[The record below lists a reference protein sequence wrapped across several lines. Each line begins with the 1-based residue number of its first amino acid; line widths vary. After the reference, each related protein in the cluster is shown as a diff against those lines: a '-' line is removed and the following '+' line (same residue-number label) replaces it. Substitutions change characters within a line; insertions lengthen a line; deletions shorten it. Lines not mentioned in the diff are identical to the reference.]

1 MEVNELLKSA
11 MAQNASDLHIKVGSP
26 PIMRVNG
33 ELAPMASAN
42 KVSMEDALKIA
53 FSVMSPGQREIFK
66 KKNDLDLAYSI
77 PGLGR
82 FRCNVFVQRG
92 AVGIVFRVIPMR
104 IPTIEELQLPDV
116 LKR

>member
-11 MAQNASDLHIKVGSP
+11 VAQNASDVHIKVGSP

-33 ELAPMASAN
+33 ELLHMAPAN
-42 KVSMEDALKIA
+42 KVSSEDAVKIA
-53 FSVMSPGQREIFK
+53 LSVMSPGQREIFK

-82 FRCNVFVQRG
+82 FRCNAFVQRG
-92 AVGIVFRVIPMR
+92 AVGVVFRVIPMR
-104 IPTIEELQLPDV
+104 IPTIEELQLPDI
-116 LKR
+116 LK

>member
-11 MAQNASDLHIKVGSP
+11 MAQNASDLHIKVGSL

-33 ELAPMASAN
+33 ELVPMASAD
-42 KVSMEDALKIA
+42 KVSQEDALNIA
-53 FSVMSPGQREIFK
+53 FSVMSPGQREVFK

-92 AVGIVFRVIPMR
+92 AVGIVFR
-104 IPTIEELQLPDV
+104 
-116 LKR
+116 

>member
-66 KKNDLDLAYSI
+66 RKTILTLHTAYPDSADS
-77 PGLGR
+77 
-82 FRCNVFVQRG
+82 G
-92 AVGIVFRVIPMR
+92 AMCLSSGAPSA
-104 IPTIEELQLPDV
+104 LSSG
-116 LKR
+116 